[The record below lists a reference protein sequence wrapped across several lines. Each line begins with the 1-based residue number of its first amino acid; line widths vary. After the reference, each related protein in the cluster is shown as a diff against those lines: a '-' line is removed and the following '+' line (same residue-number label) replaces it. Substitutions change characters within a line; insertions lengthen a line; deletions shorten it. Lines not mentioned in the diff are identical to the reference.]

1 MSLFLPSDLEAKG
14 FRQNAKGEWEKSP
27 SVSHDPK
34 ETSYPKFL
42 KSGPVVN
49 AIGTEIIGWVNAP
62 EPSIQHHLIAI
73 DPGASGGVA
82 IGGLDGTVEAF
93 SLKDRGDLA
102 KLIKE
107 RHLIGLNAKAYV
119 ELVTGYIAKKK
130 VPSAEEEFSLDAS
143 GYRMFN
149 FGKSAGY
156 VEGVLDGLGIPW
168 EHVSPKTW
176 QKPLY
181 LERNGLNRSGWKNLL
196 KEKMQKLYPQLKV
209 TLNTADALGILHFAT
224 LKQQ

>member
-1 MSLFLPSDLEAKG
+1 MKFQPADLEAKG
-14 FRQNAKGEWEKSP
+14 FTKNSNGEWEKTPKKEVSVTSGFMSP
-27 SVSHDPK
+27 N
-34 ETSYPKFL
+34 F
-42 KSGPVVN
+42 GPVIKEN
-49 AIGTEIIGWVNAP
+49 EIIGWINGQ
-62 EPSIQHHLIAI
+62 EPSIQHYIIAI

-82 IGGLDGTVEAF
+82 IRDVDGTTQAF
-93 SLKDRGDLA
+93 SLKDRPQLPS
-102 KLIKE
+102 LIKE
-107 RHLIGLNAKAYV
+107 RNLNGSNAKAYV

-130 VPSAEEEFSLDAS
+130 VPSSGESEFTLDSS

-181 LERNGLNRSGWKNLL
+181 LERKGLNRSGWKNLL
-196 KEKMQKLYPQLKV
+196 KEKMQKIYPQLKV
-209 TLNTADALGILHFAT
+209 TLSTADALGILHFAT